1 MNKVLTFFSPIGNI
15 GLTATVHTIAD
26 TLSVRTESR
35 IAVLNLNAW
44 DDGTDYIEEPDFT
57 LDQIK
62 SRLSGKMLQNDEDF
76 LSKFTQIRD
85 NLLILSGNRDT
96 KLERLYSVEEVKY
109 LIERSKDLFDL
120 VLIDAGSH
128 VDNALSAE
136 ALEQADDIF
145 ILLNQQAKSSKR
157 FGQLYNDILAEYPIY
172 KKDLHLIINEYQ
184 SRTYLDT
191 DDKISKEVDVPLFA
205 TIPYVE
211 NAKLCEIENKWSL
224 LFDDKDY
231 AKTINGIAEQIAAE
245 SNLAMI
251 ESPNQKKRGLFGFK
265 S

>member
-1 MNKVLTFFSPIGNI
+1 MSNVLTFFSPVGNI
-15 GLTATVHTIAD
+15 GLTATVHTIAA
-26 TLSVRTESR
+26 TLSSRTESR

-62 SRLSGKMLQNDEDF
+62 SRLSGRMFHNDEDF
-76 LSKFTQIRD
+76 LSKFTQIRE
-85 NLLILSGNRDT
+85 NFLVLSGNRDT
-96 KLERLYSVEEVKY
+96 KLERLYTVDEVKY
-109 LIERSKDLFDL
+109 LIERTKELFDI

-145 ILLNQQAKSSKR
+145 ILLSQQAKSAKQFSK
-157 FGQLYNDILAEYPIY
+157 FHDDILVEYPIY
-172 KKDLHLIINEYQ
+172 KKDLHLIINKYQ
-184 SRTYLDT
+184 SRTYLNT
-191 DDKISKEVDVPLFA
+191 DDTISKEVDVPLFA

-211 NAKLCEIENKWSL
+211 NALLCEIEKKWSL

-231 AKTINGIAEQIAAE
+231 AKTINAIAEKIAE
-245 SNLAMI
+245 KSNLVLLENA
-251 ESPNQKKRGLFGFK
+251 SQKKRGLFSF
-265 S
+265 SR